1 MPPAEKDVLQALSA
15 IQDPDLGR
23 DIVSLGFVKDLVI
36 EGGHVSFSIEL
47 TTPACPVKERF
58 RSQAEKLVAAL
69 PGVEKVD
76 VKMTAKVKPA
86 PGPSLSD
93 ELAGVK
99 NLIAVA
105 SGKGGVGK
113 STVAL
118 NLALALA
125 KEGAKVGLLDADVY
139 GPSIPPMMG
148 EGKGE
153 VSGGTD
159 GKIRPFEKHGL
170 KFMSMG
176 MLVEPGSPLIWRGP
190 MASGI
195 LQQFLGDVAWGDLD
209 YLFVDLP
216 PGTGDIQLT
225 LAQSAPLTGAVIV
238 TTPLA
243 TASGVT
249 RKGLALFRQVK
260 VPILGVVEN
269 MSGFTCPHCG
279 KTTDVFSRDGG
290 KRLAEGLE
298 VPFLGALPL
307 DPAVAESGDT
317 GLPVVTVRPDS
328 PAGRAYLELAR
339 ACAAQI
345 SRTNAEGADESVPVR
360 IDTKDPKRIR
370 IEFSGGKTLSYNPH
384 LLRTQCPCAGCV
396 DEKTGKRTLQPGDV
410 PLDVR
415 LTGADPVGRYALR
428 LAFSDGHATG
438 LYTFDLL
445 RKLGE

>member
-1 MPPAEKDVLQALSA
+1 MPTEQDVLKTLSA

-23 DIVSLGFVKDLVI
+23 DIVSLGFVKDLLI
-36 EGGHVSFSIEL
+36 EGGRVSFTIEL

-58 RSQAEKLVAAL
+58 RSQATALVSAL
-69 PGVEKVD
+69 PGVTKVD
-76 VKMTAKVKPA
+76 VKMTANVQRA
-86 PGPSLSD
+86 PGPSLSE
-93 ELAGVK
+93 ELSGVK

-125 KEGAKVGLLDADVY
+125 GSGAKVGLLDADVY
-139 GPSIPPMMG
+139 GPSIPPMLG
-148 EGKGE
+148 AGKAEAEGGA
-153 VSGGTD
+153 D
-159 GKIRPFEKHGL
+159 GKVRPFEKHGL

-176 MLVEPGSPLIWRGP
+176 MLVDASSPLIWRGP

-209 YLFVDLP
+209 YLLVDLP

-249 RKGLALFRQVK
+249 RKGLALFQQVR

-269 MSGFTCPHCG
+269 MSGFACPHCG
-279 KTTDVFSRDGG
+279 RTTDVFSRDGG
-290 KRLAEGLE
+290 KRLAEDLG
-298 VPFLGALPL
+298 VPFLGSVPL
-307 DPAVAESGDT
+307 DPAVAGSGDS
-317 GLPVVTVRPDS
+317 GVPLVVALPESAP
-328 PAGRAYLELAR
+328 GKAYRDLAE

-345 SRTNAEGADESVPVR
+345 SRTNAEGDGGPVPVR
-360 IDTKDPKRIR
+360 IDVKDPKRVVV
-370 IEFSGGKTLSYNPH
+370 EFSDGKTLSYSPH
-384 LLRTQCPCAGCV
+384 FLRTQCPCAGCV
-396 DEKTGKRTLQPGDV
+396 DERTGRRTIQPGDV

-428 LAFSDGHATG
+428 LTFSDGHSTG
-438 LYTFDLL
+438 LYTFEVL

>member
-1 MPPAEKDVLQALSA
+1 MPVTEQAVLKALSA

-23 DIVSLGFVKDLVI
+23 DIVSLGFVKELKI
-36 EGGHVSFSIEL
+36 EGDRVSFAIEL

-58 RSQAEKLVAAL
+58 RTQAVQLVSAL
-69 PGVEKVD
+69 PGVAQVD
-76 VKMTAKVKPA
+76 VKMTANVKAA
-86 PGPSLSD
+86 PGPSLSE
-93 ELAGVK
+93 ELTGVR

-118 NLALALA
+118 NLALALV
-125 KEGAKVGLLDADVY
+125 KSGARVGLLDADVY
-139 GPSIPPMMG
+139 GPSIPPMLG
-148 EGKGE
+148 EGKSE
-153 VSGGTD
+153 AEGGAD
-159 GKIRPFEKHGL
+159 GKVRPFEKHGL

-195 LQQFLGDVAWGDLD
+195 LQQFLGDVAWGELD
-209 YLFVDLP
+209 YLLVDLP

-249 RKGLALFRQVK
+249 SKGLALFRQVK

-269 MSGFTCPHCG
+269 MSGFACPHCG
-279 KTTDVFSRDGG
+279 KTTDVFSKDGG
-290 KRLAEGLE
+290 RLLAEELE
-298 VPFLGALPL
+298 VPFLGAVPL

-317 GLPVVTVRPDS
+317 GLPIVVARPES
-328 PAGRAYLELAR
+328 PAGRAYFDLAR

-345 SRTNAEGADESVPVR
+345 SKTNSGEGGTLPIR
-360 IDTKDPKRIR
+360 IDVKDPKRVV
-370 IEFSGGKTLSYNPH
+370 IEFSDGKSLSYSPH
-384 LLRTQCPCAGCV
+384 FLRSQCPCAGCV
-396 DEKTGKRTLQPGDV
+396 DEHTGKRTLKPGDV
-410 PLDVR
+410 PLDVK

-428 LAFSDGHATG
+428 LTFSDGHGTG
-438 LYTFDLL
+438 LYTFDQL